1 MAKMTKADIQKR
13 QLEIMTKMDEM
24 DEKTNAR
31 EAKMRALTSEEQKG
45 ALTEEQKRELEALK
59 AEQRSQ
65 DIEYDALVRES
76 AGLSARAKAMATG
89 KDLEQIREREDYGAK
104 IREMVNDC
112 FTNRR
117 AANATTILANAIT
130 KDPGGDNNTEANL
143 QAGGL
148 IPVEIRPIIDTK
160 VPGTELPDDLVMVTG
175 VTGTQVIPY
184 SINDVKFTVEGEVTK
199 VNEQPLDFAN
209 ITTSPKRVAASV
221 PVSRRAVANAA
232 FDIIAFITYKF
243 QKGWAIFRAL
253 HIYAHGNYTKL
264 QSPFAQVT
272 VKELTLDE
280 NIGKNLAKEIAEMY
294 DLGFEGD
301 PELIFDKTTEVDLK
315 FTKLIPGTTDSN
327 RTVVENGQC
336 VGYRYHIS
344 PFVDYTIDANG
355 VASKDFVGEGENKKA
370 VRYIAIGHFGYLNEQ
385 VYADGIEFN
394 IDGTSSANFDRNVI
408 ALGMGLDYSLVEM
421 SSKVNGNTSGKP
433 QAFKLIKLIEPASSN
448 EIGG

>member
-1 MAKMTKADIQKR
+1 MAKMTKADIEKR
-13 QLEIMTKMDEM
+13 QLEILTKLDEM
-24 DEKTNAR
+24 DEKTNVR
-31 EAKMRALTSEEQKG
+31 EAKMRTLTSEEQK
-45 ALTEEQKRELEALK
+45 EEREKLM
-59 AEQRSQ
+59 AEQRTQ

-89 KDLEQIREREDYGAK
+89 KELSQIREREDYGAK

-117 AANATTILANAIT
+117 AANATTILSNAI
-130 KDPGGDNNTEANL
+130 KDGGDQNVTANL
-143 QAGGL
+143 EAGGL
-148 IPVEIRPIIDTK
+148 VPVEIRPIIDTK
-160 VPGTELPDDLVMVTG
+160 VTGIELPEDLVMVTG

-199 VNEQPLDFAN
+199 VAEQALDFAN

-221 PVSRRAVANAA
+221 PVTRRAVANAA
-232 FDIIAFITYKF
+232 FDIVAFITYKF
-243 QKGWAIFRAL
+243 QKGWAMFRAL
-253 HIYAHGNYTKL
+253 HIYAHGNYAKL
-264 QSPFAQVT
+264 QSPFAQVD
-272 VKELTLDE
+272 VVELTLDE
-280 NIGKNLAKEIAEMY
+280 NIGKNLAKEIAKMY

-301 PELIFDKTTEVDLK
+301 PEIIMDKTTEVDLK

-327 RTVVENGQC
+327 RTVIQDGQC
-336 VGYRYHIS
+336 VGYRYHVS
-344 PFVDYTIDANG
+344 PYIDYSINAEG
-355 VASKDFVGEGENKKA
+355 VATKGED
-370 VRYIAIGHFGYLNEQ
+370 RYIGIGHFGYLNEQ

>member
-1 MAKMTKADIQKR
+1 MAKMTKAQIEKR
-13 QLEIMTKMDEM
+13 QLEIMDRLDVLDQNANVRE
-24 DEKTNAR
+24 EKIRT
-31 EAKMRALTSEEQKG
+31 LTSEEQKG
-45 ALTEEQKRELEALK
+45 TITEEQKRELAQLK
-59 AEQRSQ
+59 NEQRAE
-65 DIEYDALVRES
+65 DAEYEKLTRES
-76 AGLSARAKAMATG
+76 GGLSTRAKAMATG
-89 KDLEQIREREDYGAK
+89 KDLENIREREDYGAK
-104 IREMVNDC
+104 IRELVNDC

-117 AANATTILANAIT
+117 AANATTILANAVT
-130 KDPGGDNNTEANL
+130 SGADQNNTANL
-143 QAGGL
+143 EAGGL

-160 VPGTELPDDLVMVTG
+160 VPGIELPEDLVMVTG

-199 VNEQPLDFAN
+199 VEEQALDFAN

-243 QKGWAIFRAL
+243 QKGWAMFRAL
-253 HIYAHGNYTKL
+253 HIYAHGNYAKL

-272 VKELTLDE
+272 VETLTLDE
-280 NIGKNLAKEIAEMY
+280 NIGKNLAKKVAEMY

-301 PELIFDKTTEVDLK
+301 PELIMDKTTEVDLK

-327 RTVVENGQC
+327 RTVIQDGQC
-336 VGYRYHIS
+336 VGYRYHVS
-344 PFVDYTIDANG
+344 PYIDYTINANG
-355 VASKDFVGEGENKKA
+355 VATKETD
-370 VRYIAIGHFGYLNEQ
+370 RYIGIGHFGYLNEQ

-433 QAFKLIKLIEPASSN
+433 QAFKLIKLIEPTSSN
-448 EIGG
+448 EIGD

>member
-45 ALTEEQKRELEALK
+45 TITDEQKRELEALK

-89 KDLEQIREREDYGAK
+89 KDLEQIREREDFGTK

-112 FTNRR
+112 YTNRR

-130 KDPGGDNNTEANL
+130 SGADQNTTANL
-143 QAGGL
+143 EAGGL
-148 IPVEIRPIIDTK
+148 IPIEIRPIIDTR
-160 VPGTELPDDLVMVTG
+160 VPGTELPEDLVMVTG

-199 VNEQPLDFAN
+199 VAEQALDFAN

-243 QKGWAIFRAL
+243 QKGWAMFRAL
-253 HIYAHGNYTKL
+253 HIYAHGNYDKL

-272 VKELTLDE
+272 VEELTLDA
-280 NIGKNLAKEIAEMY
+280 NIGKNLAIKVAEMY

-301 PELIFDKTTEVDLK
+301 PEIIMDKTTEVDLK

-327 RTVVENGQC
+327 RTVIQDGQC
-336 VGYRYHIS
+336 VGYRYHVS
-344 PFVDYTIDANG
+344 PYIDYTINANG
-355 VASKDFVGEGENKKA
+355 VATKETD
-370 VRYIAIGHFGYLNEQ
+370 RYIGIGHFGYLNEQ

-421 SSKVNGNTSGKP
+421 SSKVNGNTNGKP
-433 QAFKLIKLIEPASSN
+433 QAFKLIKLVEPASSN
-448 EIGG
+448 EIGD

>member
-45 ALTEEQKRELEALK
+45 SITEEQKRELEALM
-59 AEQRSQ
+59 AEQRSK

-89 KDLEQIREREDYGAK
+89 KELEQIREREDYGAK

-112 FTNRR
+112 YTNRR

-130 KDPGGDNNTEANL
+130 TGTDKNENANL
-143 QAGGL
+143 EAGGL
-148 IPVEIRPIIDTK
+148 MPVEIRPIIDTK
-160 VPGTELPDDLVMVTG
+160 VPGTELPEDLVMVTG

-184 SINDVKFTVEGEVTK
+184 SINDVKFTVEGEITK
-199 VNEQPLDFAN
+199 VEEQKLDFAN

-221 PVSRRAVANAA
+221 PVSRRAVAQAA
-232 FDIIAFITYKF
+232 FDIVAFITYKF
-243 QKGWAIFRAL
+243 QKGWAQFRAL
-253 HIYAHGNYTKL
+253 HIYAHGEYDKL
-264 QSPFAQVT
+264 QSPFAQVD
-272 VKELTLDE
+272 VVELTLDE
-280 NIGKNLAKEIAEMY
+280 NIGKNLAKEIAKMY

-301 PELIFDKTTEVDLK
+301 PEIIMDKTTEVDLK

-327 RTVVENGQC
+327 RTVVQDGQC
-336 VGYRYHIS
+336 VGYRYHVS
-344 PFVDYTIDANG
+344 PFIDYAIAANG
-355 VASKDFVGEGENKKA
+355 IATKDA
-370 VRYIAIGHFGYLNEQ
+370 TYRYIGIGHFGYLNEQ

-408 ALGMGLDYSLVEM
+408 ALGMGLDYSLVEL

-433 QAFKLIKLIEPASSN
+433 QAFKLIKLVEEPTTH
-448 EIGG
+448 

>member
-1 MAKMTKADIQKR
+1 MAQMTKADIQKR
-13 QLEIMTKMDEM
+13 QLEIMAKMDEL
-24 DEKTNAR
+24 DEKTNVR
-31 EAKMRALTSEEQKG
+31 EAKIRTLTSEEQK
-45 ALTEEQKRELEALK
+45 EEREKLM
-59 AEQRSQ
+59 AEQHTQ

-89 KDLEQIREREDYGAK
+89 KELSQIREREDYGAK

-112 FTNRR
+112 FNNRR
-117 AANATTILANAIT
+117 AANATTILANAV
-130 KDPGGDNNTEANL
+130 KDGADQNVTANL
-143 QAGGL
+143 EAGGL
-148 IPVEIRPIIDTK
+148 VPVEIRPIIDTK
-160 VPGTELPDDLVMVTG
+160 VTGIELPEDLVMVTG

-199 VNEQPLDFAN
+199 VAEQALDFAN

-243 QKGWAIFRAL
+243 QKGWAMFRAL
-253 HIYAHGNYTKL
+253 HIYAHGEYDKL
-264 QSPFAQVT
+264 QSPFAQVD
-272 VKELTLDE
+272 VVQLTLDE
-280 NIGKNLAKEIAEMY
+280 NIGKNLAKEIAKMY

-301 PELIFDKTTEVDLK
+301 PEIIMDKTTEVDLK

-327 RTVVENGQC
+327 RTVIQDGQC
-336 VGYRYHIS
+336 VGYRYHVS
-344 PFVDYTIDANG
+344 PYIDYSINAQG
-355 VASKDFVGEGENKKA
+355 VATKGED
-370 VRYIAIGHFGYLNEQ
+370 RYIGIGHFGYLNEQ

-421 SSKVNGNTSGKP
+421 SSKVNGNTNGKP
-433 QAFKLIKLIEPASSN
+433 QAFKLIKLVEPASSN
-448 EIGG
+448 VIGG

>member
-1 MAKMTKADIQKR
+1 MAKMTKADIEKR
-13 QLEIMTKMDEM
+13 QLEILTKLDEM
-24 DEKTNAR
+24 DEKTNVR
-31 EAKMRALTSEEQKG
+31 EAKMRTLTSEEQK
-45 ALTEEQKRELEALK
+45 EEREKLM
-59 AEQRSQ
+59 AEQRTQ

-89 KDLEQIREREDYGAK
+89 KELSQIREREDYGAK

-117 AANATTILANAIT
+117 AANATTILSNAI
-130 KDPGGDNNTEANL
+130 KDGADQNETANL
-143 QAGGL
+143 EAGGL
-148 IPVEIRPIIDTK
+148 VPVEIRPIIDTK
-160 VPGTELPDDLVMVTG
+160 VTGIELPEDLVMVTG

-199 VNEQPLDFAN
+199 VAEQALDFAN

-243 QKGWAIFRAL
+243 QKGWAMFRAL
-253 HIYAHGNYTKL
+253 HIYAHGNYAKL
-264 QSPFAQVT
+264 QSPFAQVD
-272 VKELTLDE
+272 VVQLTLDE
-280 NIGKNLAKEIAEMY
+280 NIGKNLAKEIAKMY

-301 PELIFDKTTEVDLK
+301 PEIIMDKTTEVDLK

-327 RTVVENGQC
+327 RTVIQDGQC
-336 VGYRYHIS
+336 VGYRYHVS
-344 PFVDYTIDANG
+344 PYIDYSINAEG
-355 VASKDFVGEGENKKA
+355 VATKGED
-370 VRYIAIGHFGYLNEQ
+370 RYIGIGHFGYLNEQ
-385 VYADGIEFN
+385 AYADGIEFN

>member
-1 MAKMTKADIQKR
+1 MAKMTKADIEKR
-13 QLEIMTKMDEM
+13 QLEILTKLDEM
-24 DEKTNAR
+24 DEKTNVR
-31 EAKMRALTSEEQKG
+31 EAKMRTLTSEEQK
-45 ALTEEQKRELEALK
+45 EEREKLM
-59 AEQRSQ
+59 AEQRTQ

-89 KDLEQIREREDYGAK
+89 KELSQIREREDYGAK

-117 AANATTILANAIT
+117 AANATTILANAIKNGADQNMT
-130 KDPGGDNNTEANL
+130 ANL
-143 QAGGL
+143 EAGGL
-148 IPVEIRPIIDTK
+148 VPVEIRPIIDTK
-160 VPGTELPDDLVMVTG
+160 VTGIELPEDLVMVTG

-199 VNEQPLDFAN
+199 VAEQALDFAN

-243 QKGWAIFRAL
+243 QKGWAMFRAL
-253 HIYAHGNYTKL
+253 HIYAHGNYAKL
-264 QSPFAQVT
+264 QSPFAQVD
-272 VKELTLDE
+272 VVELTLDE
-280 NIGKNLAKEIAEMY
+280 NIGKNLAKEIAKMY

-301 PELIFDKTTEVDLK
+301 PEIIMDKTTEVDLK

-327 RTVVENGQC
+327 RTVIQDGQC
-336 VGYRYHIS
+336 VGYRYHVS
-344 PFVDYTIDANG
+344 PYIDYSINAQG
-355 VASKDFVGEGENKKA
+355 VATKGED
-370 VRYIAIGHFGYLNEQ
+370 RYIGIGHFGYLNEQ

-408 ALGMGLDYSLVEM
+408 GLGMGLDYSLVEM

>member
-45 ALTEEQKRELEALK
+45 TITDEQKRELEALK

-65 DIEYDALVRES
+65 DIEYDGLVRES
-76 AGLSARAKAMATG
+76 AGLSTRAKAMATG
-89 KDLEQIREREDYGAK
+89 KELEQIREREDYGAK

-130 KDPGGDNNTEANL
+130 TGADQNNTANL
-143 QAGGL
+143 EAGGL

-160 VPGTELPDDLVMVTG
+160 VPGTELPEDLVMVTG

-199 VNEQPLDFAN
+199 VEEQALDFAN

-243 QKGWAIFRAL
+243 QKGWAQFRAL
-253 HIYAHGNYTKL
+253 HIYAHGNYDKL

-272 VKELTLDE
+272 VEELTLDE
-280 NIGKNLAKEIAEMY
+280 NIGKNLAKKVAEMY

-301 PELIFDKTTEVDLK
+301 PELIMDKTTEVDLK
-315 FTKLIPGTTDSN
+315 FTKLIPDTTDSN
-327 RTVVENGQC
+327 RTVIQDGQC
-336 VGYRYHIS
+336 VGYRYHVS
-344 PFVDYTIDANG
+344 PYIDYSINANG
-355 VASKDFVGEGENKKA
+355 VATKETD
-370 VRYIAIGHFGYLNEQ
+370 RYIGIGHFGYLNEQ

-433 QAFKLIKLIEPASSN
+433 QAFKLIKLVEPASSN

>member
-1 MAKMTKADIQKR
+1 MAKMTKADIEKR
-13 QLEIMTKMDEM
+13 QLDIMTKLDEM
-24 DEKTNAR
+24 DEKTNVR
-31 EAKMRALTSEEQKG
+31 EAKMRTLTSEEQK
-45 ALTEEQKRELEALK
+45 EEREKLM
-59 AEQRSQ
+59 AEQRTQ

-89 KDLEQIREREDYGAK
+89 KELSQIREREDYGAK

-112 FTNRR
+112 FNNRR
-117 AANATTILANAIT
+117 AANATTILANAI
-130 KDPGGDNNTEANL
+130 KDGSDQNVTANL
-143 QAGGL
+143 EAGGL

-160 VPGTELPDDLVMVTG
+160 VPGIELPEDLVMVTG

-199 VNEQPLDFAN
+199 VAEQALDFAN

-243 QKGWAIFRAL
+243 QKGWAMFRAL
-253 HIYAHGNYTKL
+253 HIYAHGNYAKL
-264 QSPFAQVT
+264 QSPFAQVD
-272 VKELTLDE
+272 VVQLTLDA
-280 NIGKNLAKEIAEMY
+280 NIGKNLAKEIAKMY

-301 PELIFDKTTEVDLK
+301 PEIIMDKTTEVDLK

-327 RTVVENGQC
+327 RTVIQDGQC
-336 VGYRYHIS
+336 VGYRYHVS
-344 PFVDYTIDANG
+344 PYIDYSINAQG
-355 VASKDFVGEGENKKA
+355 VATKGED
-370 VRYIAIGHFGYLNEQ
+370 RYIGIGHFGYLNEQ

-394 IDGTSSANFDRNVI
+394 IDGTSSSNFDRNVI

-421 SSKVNGNTSGKP
+421 SSKVNGNTNGKP
-433 QAFKLIKLIEPASSN
+433 QAFKLIKLVEPASSN